1 MRPSCPS
8 QSINSMSAP
17 TKTCSRYATATVLII
32 GFTSR
37 SSLTTEVSL
46 TESCPN
52 LDSLNEYS
60 LRGYYIMK
68 INLLAYK
75 LAKSAKLY
83 AALVVIHACGL
94 CVMRVFRSA

>member
-1 MRPSCPS
+1 MRPSCQS

-17 TKTCSRYATATVLII
+17 TKTCSRYATVLII

-37 SSLTTEVSL
+37 SSLTTEVLL

-83 AALVVIHACGL
+83 ATLVVIHACGL